1 MLLSN
6 SSDLFSMASPLPNII
21 GLSGVAPDENA
32 RAVKL
37 GRLFEWPMIFIAIWI
52 VFEWYLESKADQA
65 IAVSVF
71 TDWLIWSFFL
81 LETLV
86 LTTAVDYKK
95 RYLLNNWANLVIVVA
110 GLPVLWETLPHAGG
124 LRVLRLLAIFI
135 VLMNMSG
142 TFRKIMGRNHLGPTL
157 MVSFIIIVIAGTLM
171 AVIDPNV
178 DTPFDGIW
186 WAWVTVTTVGYGDI
200 VPGSTAGRLFGSVLI
215 LMGIGLF
222 AMLTASF
229 SSFFMQ
235 QDEEALIQEE
245 KTNTE
250 RLSDMANRIETL
262 EAKLDQLIHYS
273 QQVEQRRLE
282 GLQQSPERPDE
293 TPMENAS
300 GDDAAKKSDR

>member
-1 MLLSN
+1 MV
-6 SSDLFSMASPLPNII
+6 SPLPNII
-21 GLSGVAPDENA
+21 GLSGVGPYENK
-32 RAVKL
+32 RAIKL
-37 GRLFEWPMIFIAIWI
+37 GRAFEWPMIFIAMWI
-52 VFEWYLESKADQA
+52 VFEWYLESKAEKS
-65 IAVSVF
+65 IAVTAF
-71 TDWLIWSFFL
+71 TDWFIWAFFL

-86 LTTAVDYKK
+86 LTLAVDHKK
-95 RYLLNNWANLVIVVA
+95 RYLINNWANLVIVAA

-178 DTPFDGIW
+178 ETPFDGIW

-235 QDEEALIQEE
+235 QDEEELINKE
-245 KTNTE
+245 KSNTD
-250 RLSDMANRIETL
+250 RLSEMADRIEAL
-262 EAKLDQLIHYS
+262 EGKLDRLIAYS
-273 QQVEQRRLE
+273 EEVEKRRA
-282 GLQQSPERPDE
+282 
-293 TPMENAS
+293 ENAS
-300 GDDAAKKSDR
+300 QISGNSRETGVD

>member
-1 MLLSN
+1 MV
-6 SSDLFSMASPLPNII
+6 SPLPNII
-21 GLSGVAPDENA
+21 GLSGVGPYENK
-32 RAVKL
+32 RAIKL
-37 GRLFEWPMIFIAIWI
+37 GRAFEWPMIFIAMWI
-52 VFEWYLESKADQA
+52 VFEWYLESKAEKS
-65 IAVSVF
+65 IAVTAF
-71 TDWLIWSFFL
+71 TDWFIWAFFL

-86 LTTAVDYKK
+86 LTLAVDHKK
-95 RYLLNNWANLVIVVA
+95 RYLINNWANLVIVAA

-178 DTPFDGIW
+178 ETPFDGIW

-235 QDEEALIQEE
+235 QDEEELINKE
-245 KTNTE
+245 KSNTD
-250 RLSDMANRIETL
+250 RLSEMADRIEAL
-262 EAKLDQLIHYS
+262 EGKLDRLIAYS
-273 QQVEQRRLE
+273 EEVEKRRA
-282 GLQQSPERPDE
+282 
-293 TPMENAS
+293 ENAS
-300 GDDAAKKSDR
+300 QTSGNSRETGVG

>member
-1 MLLSN
+1 MS
-6 SSDLFSMASPLPNII
+6 SPLPNII
-21 GLSGVAPDENA
+21 GLSGVGPYENK
-32 RAVKL
+32 RAIKL
-37 GRLFEWPMIFIAIWI
+37 GRAFEWPMIFIAMWI
-52 VFEWYLESKADQA
+52 VFEWYLESKAEQD
-65 IAVSVF
+65 IAVTAF
-71 TDWLIWSFFL
+71 TDWLIWGFFL

-86 LTTAVDYKK
+86 LTWAVDHKK
-95 RYLLNNWANLVIVVA
+95 RYLINNWANLVIVAA

-178 DTPFDGIW
+178 ETPFDGIW

-200 VPGSTAGRLFGSVLI
+200 VPGSTAGRLFGSFLI

-235 QDEEALIQEE
+235 QDEEELIKEE
-245 KTNTE
+245 KSNTE
-250 RLSDMANRIETL
+250 RLSEMADRIEGL
-262 EAKLDQLIHYS
+262 EAKLDRLITFADE
-273 QQVEQRRLE
+273 VERRRADEVLKDTLE
-282 GLQQSPERPDE
+282 RE
-293 TPMENAS
+293 
-300 GDDAAKKSDR
+300 KK

>member
-1 MLLSN
+1 MS
-6 SSDLFSMASPLPNII
+6 SPLPNII
-21 GLSGVAPDENA
+21 GLSGVGPHENE
-32 RAVKL
+32 RAIKL
-37 GRLFEWPMIFIAIWI
+37 GRAFEWPMIFIAIWI
-52 VFEWYLESKADQA
+52 VFEWYLESKAEQD
-65 IAVSVF
+65 IAVTAF

-81 LETLV
+81 LETVV
-86 LTTAVDYKK
+86 LTLAVDDKK
-95 RYLLNNWANLVIVVA
+95 RYLLNNWANLVIVGA
-110 GLPVLWETLPHAGG
+110 GMPVLWEALPHAGG

-178 DTPFDGIW
+178 ETPFDGIW

-235 QDEEALIQEE
+235 QDEEELIAEE
-245 KTNTE
+245 KSNTQ
-250 RLSDMANRIETL
+250 RLSEITNRM
-262 EAKLDQLIHYS
+262 
-273 QQVEQRRLE
+273 E
-282 GLQQSPERPDE
+282 GLEDKMDRLLSYMEEVENRRQDE
-293 TPMENAS
+293 IREENQEN
-300 GDDAAKKSDR
+300 KK